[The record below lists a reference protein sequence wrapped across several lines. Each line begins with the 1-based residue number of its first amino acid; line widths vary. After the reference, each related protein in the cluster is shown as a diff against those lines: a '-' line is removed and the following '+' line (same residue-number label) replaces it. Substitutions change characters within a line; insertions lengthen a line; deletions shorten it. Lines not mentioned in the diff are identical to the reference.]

1 MIFSASSSQALA
13 AALADATAHDLGAVT
28 VERFADGERMARI
41 HDDPGAHAVVV
52 AATTSDAAH
61 VECLQLQDAVR
72 EAGADSVTTVLPYM
86 GYARQDDAFRSGEP
100 VSARA
105 MARAIATG
113 TDRVVLVNPHE
124 KSVVEYFDVPVAVVD
139 ASDRLAAGL
148 PDDLAD
154 PLVIAPDEG
163 ATALADGLQNAIDGG
178 ATDYFEKTRNRETGA
193 VTVEPSDAD
202 VAGRDVVLV
211 DDIVAT
217 GSTMSEAI
225 AALADRG
232 ARRVFV
238 TCVHPVLAGSARE
251 RLERAGTDRIVGTD
265 TIDRSVSR
273 VSAAP
278 AVATAIDP
286 PE

>member
-28 VERFADGERMARI
+28 VERFSDGERMARI
-41 HDDPGAHAVVV
+41 HDEPGEHAVVV
-52 AATTSDAAH
+52 AATVSDGAH
-61 VECLQLQDAVR
+61 IECLQLQDAVR
-72 EAGADSVTTVLPYM
+72 EAGAASITTVIPYM

-113 TDRVVLVNPHE
+113 TGRVVLVNPHE
-124 KSVVEYFDVPVAVVD
+124 TCVVEWFDVPVAIVD
-139 ASDRLAAGL
+139 AADRLAAGL
-148 PDDLAD
+148 PADLAD

-163 ATALADGLQNAIDGG
+163 ATALADALQGAIDGG
-178 ATDYFEKTRNRETGA
+178 ATDYFEKTRDRETGA
-193 VTVEPSDAD
+193 VSVEPSDAA
-202 VAGRDVVLV
+202 VENRDVVLV

-217 GSTMSEAI
+217 GSTMSAAI
-225 AALADRG
+225 DALVDRG

-238 TCVHPVLAGSARE
+238 TCVHPVFAGRARE
-251 RLERAGTDRIVGTD
+251 RLERAGVERIVGTD
-265 TIDRSVSR
+265 TVERAVSR